1 MRGLKLKVYVADRQ
15 IVRPGD
21 TLAEIE
27 EDGNQGFKRLPEK
40 HVYLVNNKIYSD
52 VYGVASVSENDIAV
66 IPFNTVYYPRR
77 DDVVIG
83 VIEGIGIT
91 AWEVNIRSPYRA
103 YLNASDAIENFNPLY
118 HDLKSYLDVGD
129 MVLAKIVAFD
139 RTRDPLLTIRGK
151 GLGKIIE
158 GIIIEVKPSRIPR
171 IIGKKG
177 SMFNLLTTKTG
188 CDITVAQNGFIWAKC
203 PDEYRGEVL
212 TQAIK
217 IIEEKPHARGL
228 TEEVK
233 QFLEQKLG
241 G

>member
-1 MRGLKLKVYVADRQ
+1 MKLKLYVADRQ

-21 TLAEIE
+21 TLAVIE
-27 EDGNQGFKRLPEK
+27 EDGNQGFKRIPEK
-40 HVYLVNNKIYSD
+40 HIYLVDNNICSD
-52 VYGVASVSENDIAV
+52 VFGVASVSENDISV
-66 IPFNTVYYPRR
+66 IPFNSVYYPRKE
-77 DDVVIG
+77 DVVIG
-83 VIEGIGIT
+83 IIEGIGVT
-91 AWEVNIRSPYRA
+91 SWEVDIRSPYKA

-118 HDLKSYLDVGD
+118 HDLKSYLDIGE
-129 MVLAKIVAFD
+129 MILAKIVAFD
-139 RTRDPLLTIRGK
+139 RTRDPLLTIKGK

-177 SMFNLLTTKTG
+177 SMLNLLTSKTN
-188 CDITVAQNGFIWAKC
+188 CEMTVAQNGFVWAKC

-217 IIEEKPHARGL
+217 LIDEKPHVRGL
-228 TEEVK
+228 TEEIK
-233 QFLEQKLG
+233 QFLEKKLG

>member
-1 MRGLKLKVYVADRQ
+1 MKLKLYVADRQ

-21 TLAEIE
+21 TLAVIE
-27 EDGNQGFKRLPEK
+27 EDGNQGFKRIPEK
-40 HVYLVNNKIYSD
+40 HIYLLDNNIYSD
-52 VYGVASVSENDIAV
+52 VFGVASVSENDISV
-66 IPFNTVYYPRR
+66 IPFNSVYYPRKE
-77 DDVVIG
+77 DVVIG
-83 VIEGIGIT
+83 IIEGIGVT
-91 AWEVNIRSPYRA
+91 SWEVDIRSPYKA

-118 HDLKSYLDVGD
+118 HDLKSYLDIGE

-139 RTRDPLLTIRGK
+139 RTRDPLLTIKGK

-177 SMFNLLTTKTG
+177 SMFNLLTSKTN
-188 CDITVAQNGFIWAKC
+188 CEMTVAQNGFVWAKC

-217 IIEEKPHARGL
+217 LIDEKPHVRGL
-228 TEEVK
+228 TEEIK
-233 QFLEQKLG
+233 QFLEKKLG